1 MFPLCLLSAAEEEG
15 ARGAAGGRD
24 PGLREDSHGEEQPPE
39 GPGQD
44 GQRRTLQ
51 SLWLVKPSVHYRNIE
66 LNMAD
71 DKTGQLMLEMTTS
84 DVDTPV
90 HV

>member
-1 MFPLCLLSAAEEEG
+1 MTEEKVGPSVSACLFSSAPEEEG

-44 GQRRTLQ
+44 GQRRR
-51 SLWLVKPSVHYRNIE
+51 SVHSYTFTR
-66 LNMAD
+66 
-71 DKTGQLMLEMTTS
+71 
-84 DVDTPV
+84 
-90 HV
+90 